1 MKKAYFTA
9 PFLALLL
16 PILSGCDTIGA
27 KDSSVSIVY
36 SVTTVISLLLLI
48 GFCTLIKKKETWFI
62 TLFASVFI
70 VNAGYFSLS
79 ISTTLEEALLAN
91 RIAYLGSAVLP
102 LAMLMIIQ
110 NSCNIKFNK
119 LFTSVLIITSIV
131 VFLIAASPGYLDIY
145 YNSVTLTSVNGAT
158 VLDKEY
164 GSWHCVYLFYL
175 LSYFGAMIAT
185 ITYAIFKRKI
195 QTAMQAV
202 IIASAVFINI
212 GVWFLEQLVKI
223 DFEILSVSYII
234 TELFLLTLHLM
245 IQENEW
251 MLSNNKADITKNP
264 CIVDCNTEE
273 TLNDIVVTQISETED
288 LVEDTKEAEC
298 VPVTPEQDEKCI
310 YFEQQLDTLT
320 ATERSIY
327 KMHVDKMTTKDILL
341 ALNIKEN
348 TLKYHNKNLYS
359 KLGVS
364 SRKELREIAEI
375 ISRKANV

>member
-36 SVTTVISLLLLI
+36 GVTTVISLLLLI
-48 GFCTLIKKKETWFI
+48 GYCTLIKKKETWFI

-131 VFLIAASPGYLDIY
+131 VFLIVASPGYLDIY
-145 YNSVTLTSVNGAT
+145 YKSVTLTSVNGAT

-195 QTAMQAV
+195 QTAIQAV

-234 TELFLLTLHLM
+234 TELFLLALHLM

-251 MLSNNKADITKNP
+251 MLSKNTAEIAKTP
-264 CIVDCNTEE
+264 NIVDCNTEE
-273 TLNDIVVTQISETED
+273 TLNDFTVTQIAETED
-288 LVEDTKEAEC
+288 VIEDTKEVERA
-298 VPVTPEQDEKCI
+298 PIAPEQAEKCT
-310 YFEQQLDTLT
+310 YFKQQLDTLT
-320 ATERSIY
+320 ATERNIY

-359 KLGVS
+359 KLGVT
-364 SRKELREIAEI
+364 SRKELREIAEL
-375 ISRKANV
+375 ISQIVNV